1 MSGMK
6 HKVGKEAARCDA
18 KPKWGSFREFTVG
31 IYSPALGTVSAK
43 GTDMNSYVMEGGAG
57 LIEFMTARLLL
68 HIDDDADEAFLLE
81 RALDL
86 GGVSNWEFVHRSS
99 GEEGVAYLQQAKN
112 GEAAMPALILLDIK
126 MPGMGG
132 LKMLEWASASVPDVP
147 VVILSSSGL
156 LKDRLRARDLGSVGY
171 YEKSATFTDVIDFL
185 RGWENF
191 QFRSARP
198 RQSYRRSNSLN

>member
-1 MSGMK
+1 
-6 HKVGKEAARCDA
+6 
-18 KPKWGSFREFTVG
+18 
-31 IYSPALGTVSAK
+31 
-43 GTDMNSYVMEGGAG
+43 MNSYVLEGGAG
-57 LIEFMTARLLL
+57 LIEFMATRLLL

-81 RALDL
+81 RALEL
-86 GGVSNWEFVHRSS
+86 GGVSNWDFVHRSS
-99 GEEGVAYLQQAKN
+99 GEEGVAYLQQAKD
-112 GEAAMPALILLDIK
+112 GEAAIPALILLDIK

-132 LKMLEWASASVPDVP
+132 MKVLEWATANVPEVP

-191 QFRSARP
+191 QFRSSRP
-198 RQSYRRSNSLN
+198 RGSHQRSNCFN